1 MYKYVRKQKYIMD
14 SIERNKT
21 LVSFLTKHGA
31 SKIGIF
37 GSVARGE
44 DRADSDID
52 ILVKFKKTPS
62 LFEVVRIEQ
71 EISEIIG
78 KKVQLVTEKSLS
90 PYIKDDVLKEVVIL
104 YEV

>member
-1 MYKYVRKQKYIMD
+1 MD

-21 LVSFLTKHGA
+21 LVSFLTKNGA

-37 GSVARGE
+37 GSSARGE

-52 ILVKFKKTPS
+52 ILIEFKKTPS

-78 KKVQLVTEKSLS
+78 KKVELVTEKSLS
-90 PYIKDDVLKEVVIL
+90 PYIKDDILQEFVIL